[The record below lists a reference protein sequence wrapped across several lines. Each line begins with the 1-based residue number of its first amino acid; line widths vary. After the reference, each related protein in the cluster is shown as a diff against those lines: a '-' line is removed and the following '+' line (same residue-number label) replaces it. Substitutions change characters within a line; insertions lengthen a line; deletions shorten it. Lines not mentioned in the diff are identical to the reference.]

1 MQHFTAFFFI
11 ILAAKSK
18 NDFDTFDT
26 SFRVIYNALFTQVSQ
41 VYIILIFILH
51 RRILGRLYL
60 LKLSYSHFRTC
71 QAETNIV
78 SFTTSG
84 D

>member
-26 SFRVIYNALFTQVSQ
+26 SFRVIYNALFTQDTVVFS
-41 VYIILIFILH
+41 
-51 RRILGRLYL
+51 
-60 LKLSYSHFRTC
+60 KLSQGKIEQLLS
-71 QAETNIV
+71 
-78 SFTTSG
+78 
-84 D
+84 